1 MILFLIKIVFYL
13 AITMSVLTTF
23 YYVELYNKLLKEV
36 QMINKKLSQMN
47 KTKKTD

>member
-1 MILFLIKIVFYL
+1 MKIAFYL

-36 QMINKKLSQMN
+36 QAITKKLNQMN
-47 KTKKTD
+47 KNKTK